1 MNLTTLFS
9 KFKADNASMKL
20 VQERVFLG
28 PFRSDPVSVDTADSI
43 RRAIATINGATGYN
57 YLVLDIDIVNSF
69 GEVLSHDWDDLTKLP
84 SAACAELYLRTA

>member
-9 KFKADNASMKL
+9 KFKADNSSMQI
-20 VQERVFLG
+20 VQQRVFLG
-28 PFRSDPVSVDTADSI
+28 SFRSDPISAEKANVI
-43 RRAIATINGATGYN
+43 CRAVGTINDTVGFK

-69 GEVLSHDWDDLTKLP
+69 GEILSHDWDDLAKLP